1 MTRAAVDFDLAA
13 VSLYDFFGNSK
24 ADTGTLGFGSNEEG
38 KDRIY
43 LFWLYSA
50 SVVLHRNADT
60 GTHVLGAEDNV
71 PTRVG
76 NSFLGIAQ
84 QVKKSLAH
92 F

>member
-1 MTRAAVDFDLAA
+1 MI
-13 VSLYDFFGNSK
+13 SLVIARPIPVPSGLEVTKREKIES
-24 ADTGTLGFGSNEEG
+24 
-38 KDRIY
+38 IC
-43 LFWLYSA
+43 FWLYPA